1 MNERSGRGKTK
12 HPDEGVFAFGAET
25 ISFRVDYGIYCRIET
40 AEEGR
45 SLSSHIRQEPLCEVK
60 RAATCTD
67 SHPKSSVGTVALHT
81 ACREPPVEELL
92 FSSGTSR
99 WRLESGDSGMF

>member
-40 AEEGR
+40 AEKGR
-45 SLSSHIRQEPLCEVK
+45 SPSFHIRQEP
-60 RAATCTD
+60 
-67 SHPKSSVGTVALHT
+67 
-81 ACREPPVEELL
+81 
-92 FSSGTSR
+92 
-99 WRLESGDSGMF
+99 